1 MLRYGPKLLF
11 SGERENMYAVRREP
25 VVVVDAL
32 LVPILLAAT
41 LLFAWPENVV
51 GVVQA
56 AILALG
62 GFVAAVGIG
71 KDAALAALSGLAKA
85 VLAVLLTFGV
95 PISESWQTFVL
106 TVVSVV
112 VAFLTRPQVE
122 AKVQPVSGVP
132 RVLGG

>member
-1 MLRYGPKLLF
+1 MNTLK
-11 SGERENMYAVRREP
+11 REP
-25 VVVVDAL
+25 VVLVEAL

-41 LLFAWPENVV
+41 LLFGWTESTV

-62 GFVAAVGIG
+62 GFAAATGVS
-71 KDAALAALSGLAKA
+71 KDAALAALAGLAKA

-106 TVVSVV
+106 TTISIVVS
-112 VAFLTRPQVE
+112 FLTRPQVE
-122 AKVQPVSGVP
+122 SKGQPLNGAPSPFVFREGAE
-132 RVLGG
+132 